1 MKFTKSIQETD
12 IQTLLS
18 SYEQEL
24 KEAKKK
30 YEKLLKQMKKAR
42 SEYHYY
48 NLSDEAEVLYED
60 IAELQMTITDLRKQK
75 KLAEIDAF

>member
-1 MKFTKSIQETD
+1 MNYSKSIQD
-12 IQTLLS
+12 
-18 SYEQEL
+18 YEKDL

-75 KLAEIDAF
+75 KLAESI

>member
-1 MKFTKSIQETD
+1 MNYSKSIQE
-12 IQTLLS
+12 
-18 SYEQEL
+18 YEKEL

-30 YEKLLKQMKKAR
+30 YEKLIKQMKKAR
-42 SEYHYY
+42 TEYHYY

-60 IAELQMTITDLRKQK
+60 IADLQMRITDLRKQK

>member
-1 MKFTKSIQETD
+1 MNFTKSIQE
-12 IQTLLS
+12 
-18 SYEQEL
+18 YEQDL

-75 KLAEIDAF
+75 KLAEAI

>member
-1 MKFTKSIQETD
+1 MNYSKSIQD
-12 IQTLLS
+12 
-18 SYEQEL
+18 YEKDL

-42 SEYHYY
+42 TEYHYY

-60 IAELQMTITDLRKQK
+60 IADLQMRITDLRKQK
-75 KLAEIDAF
+75 KLAEIDV

>member
-1 MKFTKSIQETD
+1 MNYSKSIRD
-12 IQTLLS
+12 
-18 SYEQEL
+18 YEKDL

-30 YEKLLKQMKKAR
+30 YEKLLRQMKKAR

-60 IAELQMTITDLRKQK
+60 IADIQMIVTDLRKQK
-75 KLAEIDAF
+75 KLTEISA

>member
-1 MKFTKSIQETD
+1 MNFTKSIQE
-12 IQTLLS
+12 
-18 SYEQEL
+18 YEQDL
-24 KEAKKK
+24 KESKKK

-60 IAELQMTITDLRKQK
+60 IAELQMMITDLRKQK
-75 KLAEIDAF
+75 KLAESI

>member
-1 MKFTKSIQETD
+1 MNFTKSIQE
-12 IQTLLS
+12 
-18 SYEQEL
+18 YEQDL

-42 SEYHYY
+42 SDYHYY

-75 KLAEIDAF
+75 KLAEIDV

>member
-1 MKFTKSIQETD
+1 MNYSKSIQD
-12 IQTLLS
+12 
-18 SYEQEL
+18 YEKDL

-42 SEYHYY
+42 TEYHYY

-60 IAELQMTITDLRKQK
+60 IADLQMRITDLRKKK
-75 KLAEIDAF
+75 KLAEIDV

>member
-1 MKFTKSIQETD
+1 MNFTKSIQE
-12 IQTLLS
+12 
-18 SYEQEL
+18 YEQDL

-42 SEYHYY
+42 SDYHYY

-75 KLAEIDAF
+75 KLAEAI

>member
-1 MKFTKSIQETD
+1 MNYSKSIQD
-12 IQTLLS
+12 
-18 SYEQEL
+18 YEKEL

-42 SEYHYY
+42 TEYHYY

-60 IAELQMTITDLRKQK
+60 IADLQIRITDLRKQK